1 MEGKDPISLEGSYGS
16 EYGFPGL
23 LEFEGQQDD
32 ISISG
37 PSTVFKSHGTC
48 TLLLWLITDIPE
60 ETNEPWV
67 SAFQSRTKQ
76 SEAPGTCICLICPI
90 HDSQ

>member
-1 MEGKDPISLEGSYGS
+1 MVQNTGFQAYLSLKDNRMTYPFQVPL
-16 EYGFPGL
+16 
-23 LEFEGQQDD
+23 
-32 ISISG
+32 
-37 PSTVFKSHGTC
+37 PSFKSHGTC

-76 SEAPGTCICLICPI
+76 SEAPGTCICLISPI